1 MEHVSKLNIVVR
13 DLPYTV
19 YPIPTT
25 LDDRQTY
32 YMYDDAFYEKLS
44 LTLAELN
51 FHHRMDNRKS
61 KSFNDRMIL
70 CVYLTIIGCH
80 DDIIKRLI
88 GKHRTT
94 LLHYRKRYNDSFVY
108 DKMLYNEVSKGVINL
123 ITLIDNNAHTIRT
136 ISKDMY
142 DDIHME
148 YIQHKRKSSISKE
161 LTVTS
166 YINQFT

>member
-32 YMYDDAFYEKLS
+32 YMYDDAFY
-44 LTLAELN
+44 
-51 FHHRMDNRKS
+51 
-61 KSFNDRMIL
+61 
-70 CVYLTIIGCH
+70 
-80 DDIIKRLI
+80 
-88 GKHRTT
+88 
-94 LLHYRKRYNDSFVY
+94 

-136 ISKDMY
+136 LSKDMY

-148 YIQHKRKSSISKE
+148 YIQRKRKSSISKE